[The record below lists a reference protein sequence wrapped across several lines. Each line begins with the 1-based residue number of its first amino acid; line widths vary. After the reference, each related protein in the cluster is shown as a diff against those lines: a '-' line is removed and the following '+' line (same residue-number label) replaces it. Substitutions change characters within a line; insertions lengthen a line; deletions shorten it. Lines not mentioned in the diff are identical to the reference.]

1 MAKEQDAFILS
12 QLNWRYATKRFDPG
26 RKISDP
32 DWEVLEE
39 TLRLSP
45 SSYGLQPWKF
55 WIVRS
60 PDLRKKLTPASWGQV
75 QIETCSHLVVVS
87 GLRAMSADY
96 VRHYFQLVTEAR
108 GLQEDALQAFE
119 DRIVNTFVKGPMAA
133 EVPAWAAKQTYL
145 AMGTFMMVAAM
156 LGIDTCPI
164 EGISTEQYDHILGLS
179 ETDYQTVAVLAAGYR
194 ASDDVAQTERK
205 VRFPRHEVI
214 AYL

>member
-1 MAKEQDAFILS
+1 
-12 QLNWRYATKRFDPG
+12 
-26 RKISDP
+26 
-32 DWEVLEE
+32 
-39 TLRLSP
+39 
-45 SSYGLQPWKF
+45 
-55 WIVRS
+55 
-60 PDLRKKLTPASWGQV
+60 
-75 QIETCSHLVVVS
+75 
-87 GLRAMSADY
+87 
-96 VRHYFQLVTEAR
+96 
-108 GLQEDALQAFE
+108 
-119 DRIVNTFVKGPMAA
+119 GPMAA